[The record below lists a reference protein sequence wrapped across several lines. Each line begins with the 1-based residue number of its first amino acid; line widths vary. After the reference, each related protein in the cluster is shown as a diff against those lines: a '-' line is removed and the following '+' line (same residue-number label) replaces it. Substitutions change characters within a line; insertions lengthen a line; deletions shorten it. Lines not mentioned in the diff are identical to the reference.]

1 MRRIM
6 VVNPKGGC
14 GKTTLATNLA
24 GFYASQGARVAIAD
38 FDPQASS
45 LAWLAARPGDRPPI
59 DGLAVTGSHKTKVPR
74 GCEVLIMDS
83 PAGLAGKPLKVL
95 ARQAQTVLVP
105 VLPSPIDMR
114 AAGRFLAD
122 LLALGRVTKN
132 RLRVGIVAHRV
143 REQTRIYHALD
154 RFLRTLDVPFVA
166 SLRDTQNYIRAADR
180 GLSIAELAPF
190 LSAYDRVQW
199 GPLLGW
205 LDSAASRPVRKK
217 R

>member
-24 GFYASQGARVAIAD
+24 GFYASQGARVALAD
-38 FDPQASS
+38 CDPQGSS
-45 LAWLAARPGDRPPI
+45 LAWLEARAGGRPRIAGFAGREDRDLEPPR
-59 DGLAVTGSHKTKVPR
+59 D
-74 GCEVLIMDS
+74 CEVLIIDS
-83 PAGLAGKPLKVL
+83 PAGLHGKGLKAL

-114 AAGRFLAD
+114 AANRFLAD
-122 LLALGRVTKN
+122 LLGLGRVSKD
-132 RLRVGIVAHRV
+132 RVRVGVVANRV

-154 RFLRTLDVPFVA
+154 TFLHGFRVPFVA
-166 SLRDTQNYIRAADR
+166 SLRDTQNYIRAAER

-190 LSAYDRVQW
+190 LVAYDRVQW
-199 GPLLGW
+199 TPLLGW
-205 LDSAASRPVRKK
+205 LDSAASRPAGGKG
-217 R
+217 